1 MFLWVRLVISNL
13 KDQDSLQTLQEA
25 LYVLPDGLDEAQVK
39 PISVSRRSVNT
50 LIQIRSNSCTH
61 QEQAPSAY
69 AGHGAK
75 NIALGR
81 MLPETSKSMRN

>member
-50 LIQIRSNSCTH
+50 LIQI
-61 QEQAPSAY
+61 
-69 AGHGAK
+69 
-75 NIALGR
+75 
-81 MLPETSKSMRN
+81 